1 MCYYTIFSN
10 DLSTSIKRVFAFSVS
25 LVKAFLTQLRFLSIT
40 KKMASNQQQ
49 YDEQLKLLQELYPE
63 ESKHKI
69 LRLLKTH
76 DGDFDQVSFLLNL

>member
-1 MCYYTIFSN
+1 M
-10 DLSTSIKRVFAFSVS
+10 TSIKGVFGCSVS
-25 LVKAFLTQLRFLSIT
+25 LVKTFLTQVRLLSTT

>member
-10 DLSTSIKRVFAFSVS
+10 DLSTSIKRVFGCSVS
-25 LVKAFLTQLRFLSIT
+25 LVKTFLTQLRFLSIT
-40 KKMASNQQQ
+40 KTMASNQQQ

-63 ESKHKI
+63 ESKDII

-76 DGDFDQVSFLLNL
+76 DGDYDQVSFLLNL